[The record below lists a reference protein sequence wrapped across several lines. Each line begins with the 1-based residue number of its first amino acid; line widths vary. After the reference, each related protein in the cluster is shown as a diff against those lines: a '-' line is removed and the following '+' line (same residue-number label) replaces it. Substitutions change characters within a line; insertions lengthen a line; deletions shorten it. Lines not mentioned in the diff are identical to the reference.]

1 MRTRILLL
9 LTIVSI
15 QTRYSQVID
24 NKKETVIVDSV
35 RNIKIQEQA
44 QNELAKQNTAKIKE
58 QKAIK
63 KHQKDFEKME
73 RKGKISPDDEIK
85 WKKKNV
91 SLRERLLKL
100 EKEQEKNHKDLMK
113 LQ

>member
-35 RNIKIQEQA
+35 RNVKIQE
-44 QNELAKQNTAKIKE
+44 
-58 QKAIK
+58 
-63 KHQKDFEKME
+63 
-73 RKGKISPDDEIK
+73 
-85 WKKKNV
+85 
-91 SLRERLLKL
+91 
-100 EKEQEKNHKDLMK
+100 
-113 LQ
+113 

>member
-1 MRTRILLL
+1 
-9 LTIVSI
+9 
-15 QTRYSQVID
+15 
-24 NKKETVIVDSV
+24 
-35 RNIKIQEQA
+35 
-44 QNELAKQNTAKIKE
+44 
-58 QKAIK
+58 
-63 KHQKDFEKME
+63 ME